1 MVIGVVLPENRKKG
15 DERNQRK
22 NIRTLQGIFT
32 VINFIYDDVITT
44 KKEVKNMVEI
54 EGYNLPEE
62 LYYTK
67 DHTWA
72 RVEDSGSVT
81 IGMDAYGAKAAG
93 NIEFIDLP
101 MEDDEFESGE
111 AFGSL
116 ESAKWVGGL
125 LMPVGGTV
133 IAVNENIEDEL
144 DLLSKDPYSEG
155 WLIKI
160 KPGNLKDDLKALVHG
175 NDVGPWLKK
184 EIETRKKK

>member
-1 MVIGVVLPENRKKG
+1 
-15 DERNQRK
+15 
-22 NIRTLQGIFT
+22 
-32 VINFIYDDVITT
+32 
-44 KKEVKNMVEI
+44 MVEI

-72 RVEDSGSVT
+72 RVEDDGTVT
-81 IGMDAYGAKAAG
+81 VGMDAYGAKAAG

-133 IAVNENIEDEL
+133 AQVNESIEDEL
-144 DLLSKDPYSEG
+144 TLLSEDSYGEG

-160 KPGNLKDDLKALVHG
+160 KPANLKDDLKALVHG
-175 NDVGPWLKK
+175 DGVGPWLKK

>member
-1 MVIGVVLPENRKKG
+1 
-15 DERNQRK
+15 
-22 NIRTLQGIFT
+22 
-32 VINFIYDDVITT
+32 
-44 KKEVKNMVEI
+44 
-54 EGYNLPEE
+54 
-62 LYYTK
+62 
-67 DHTWA
+67 
-72 RVEDSGSVT
+72 
-81 IGMDAYGAKAAG
+81 GAKAAG
-93 NIEFIDLP
+93 NIEFIDIP
-101 MEDDEFESGE
+101 MEDDEFDSGE

-144 DLLSKDPYSEG
+144 DLLTKDPYGEG
-155 WLIKI
+155 WLIKV

>member
-1 MVIGVVLPENRKKG
+1 
-15 DERNQRK
+15 
-22 NIRTLQGIFT
+22 
-32 VINFIYDDVITT
+32 
-44 KKEVKNMVEI
+44 MVEI
-54 EGYNLPEE
+54 EGYNLPED

-72 RVEDSGSVT
+72 RVEDDGTVT
-81 IGMDAYGAKAAG
+81 VGLDAFGAKSAG

-125 LMPVGGTV
+125 LMPVSGTV
-133 IAVNENIEDEL
+133 IQVNESIEDEL
-144 DLLSKDPYSEG
+144 NLLAEDPYGEG
-155 WLIKI
+155 WLIKV
-160 KPGNLKDDLKALVHG
+160 KPTSLKDDLKALIHG
-175 NDVGPWLKK
+175 DAVGPWLKK

>member
-1 MVIGVVLPENRKKG
+1 MA
-15 DERNQRK
+15 
-22 NIRTLQGIFT
+22 
-32 VINFIYDDVITT
+32 
-44 KKEVKNMVEI
+44 EI
-54 EGYNLPEE
+54 EGYNLPDE

-72 RVEDSGSVT
+72 RVEDDGIVT
-81 IGMDAYGAKAAG
+81 VGMDAFGAKAAG

-133 IAVNENIEDEL
+133 IAANESIEDEL
-144 DLLSKDPYSEG
+144 GLISEDPYGEG
-155 WLIKI
+155 WLIKV
-160 KPGNLKDDLKALVHG
+160 KPSNLKDDLKSLVHG
-175 NDVGPWLKK
+175 DNVLPWLKK
-184 EIETRKKK
+184 EIQDRKKK

>member
-1 MVIGVVLPENRKKG
+1 
-15 DERNQRK
+15 
-22 NIRTLQGIFT
+22 
-32 VINFIYDDVITT
+32 
-44 KKEVKNMVEI
+44 MVEI

-72 RVEDSGSVT
+72 RVEDDGTVT
-81 IGMDAYGAKAAG
+81 VGMDSFGAKAAG

-133 IAVNENIEDEL
+133 SQVNESIEDEL
-144 DLLSKDPYSEG
+144 NLLSEDPYGEG
-155 WLIKI
+155 WLIKV
-160 KPGNLKDDLKALVHG
+160 KPANLKDDLKALVHG
-175 NDVGPWLKK
+175 DGVGPWLKK

>member
-1 MVIGVVLPENRKKG
+1 
-15 DERNQRK
+15 
-22 NIRTLQGIFT
+22 
-32 VINFIYDDVITT
+32 
-44 KKEVKNMVEI
+44 MVEI
-54 EGYNLPEE
+54 EGHNLPEE

-72 RVEDSGSVT
+72 RVEDNGTVT
-81 IGMDAYGAKAAG
+81 VGMDAYGAKAAG

-101 MEDDEFESGE
+101 MEDDEFEAGE

-125 LMPVGGTV
+125 LMPVTGTV

-144 DLLSKDPYSEG
+144 GLLSKDPYGEG
-155 WLIKI
+155 WLIKV
-160 KPGNLKDDLKALVHG
+160 KPGSSVKDDLKTLTHG
-175 NDVGPWLKK
+175 DDVAPWLKK

>member
-1 MVIGVVLPENRKKG
+1 
-15 DERNQRK
+15 
-22 NIRTLQGIFT
+22 
-32 VINFIYDDVITT
+32 
-44 KKEVKNMVEI
+44 MVEI

-67 DHTWA
+67 DHTWS
-72 RVEDSGSVT
+72 RIEDDGTVT
-81 IGMDAYGAKAAG
+81 VGLDAFGAKAAG
-93 NIEFIDLP
+93 SIEYIDLP

-133 IAVNENIEDEL
+133 IEVNEDVEDNLGIISE
-144 DLLSKDPYSEG
+144 DPYGEG
-155 WLIKI
+155 WLIKV
-160 KPGNLKDDLKALVHG
+160 KPDNLKDDLKTLIHG
-175 NDVGPWLKK
+175 NDIGPWLKK

>member
-1 MVIGVVLPENRKKG
+1 
-15 DERNQRK
+15 
-22 NIRTLQGIFT
+22 
-32 VINFIYDDVITT
+32 
-44 KKEVKNMVEI
+44 MVEI

-72 RVEDSGSVT
+72 RIEDDGTVT
-81 IGMDAYGAKAAG
+81 VGLDAFGAKAAG
-93 NIEFIDLP
+93 SIEYIDLP

-125 LMPVGGTV
+125 LMPVSGTV
-133 IAVNENIEDEL
+133 IEVNEDIEDNL
-144 DLLSKDPYSEG
+144 GILSEDSYGEG
-155 WLIKI
+155 WLIKV
-160 KPGNLKDDLKALVHG
+160 KPNNLKDDLKTLIHG
-175 NDVGPWLKK
+175 NDAGSWLKK